1 MDAKRFVT
9 GSVVGGI
16 VLYAV
21 GYLIWDL
28 AFADFFRANAG
39 SATGVPRDTQVI
51 WAVALGNLA
60 YGTLVTWVMLSR
72 GGTTAIGA
80 GLRIGAT
87 VGFLMW
93 VGVDFI
99 FYGLMNLSN
108 LAATMTDPLL
118 EIVHGGLAG
127 AAIAAVAGKAAK

>member
-21 GYLIWDL
+21 GYLIWDV

-39 SATGVPRDTQVI
+39 PATGVPRDTQVI
-51 WAVALGNLA
+51 WAVAVGNLA

-99 FYGLMNLSN
+99 FYGVMNLSN
-108 LAATMTDPLL
+108 LTATMTDPLL
-118 EIVHGGLAG
+118 ELVHGGLAG